1 MFRLPRTPAL
11 IVALFGASASLAQDC
26 DAPDVRD
33 RLSSAELAQFE
44 AEVDKIPFAKG
55 IIWTAT
61 RGDDTL
67 TIAGS
72 LHVPDPRLAPIR
84 AALQAPLAN
93 ADLLMLEAT
102 DQDQAAMQEE
112 IARNTDIVLLPDN
125 QTLIELLPADV
136 WEQVSEMARKRG
148 VPPFT
153 IARLQPWL
161 IGMIMGLPTCM
172 MTELQAG
179 GLGLDAMINQD
190 ANAIGLPVAPLED
203 WRDMLAMMSGAPLDE
218 QLEFLTL
225 SAFGQGIENEI
236 FTSLLDLYFEGNV
249 GAIWPLNA
257 YVLPYIDGLDVER
270 AQVVMDQQT
279 ELLLDVRN
287 EQWIPVIETATET
300 ADDIVIVFGAAHL
313 PGENGVLKLLENQG
327 WLITPFN

>member
-1 MFRLPRTPAL
+1 
-11 IVALFGASASLAQDC
+11 
-26 DAPDVRD
+26 
-33 RLSSAELAQFE
+33 
-44 AEVDKIPFAKG
+44 
-55 IIWTAT
+55 
-61 RGDDTL
+61 
-67 TIAGS
+67 
-72 LHVPDPRLAPIR
+72 
-84 AALQAPLAN
+84 
-93 ADLLMLEAT
+93 
-102 DQDQAAMQEE
+102 MQEE
-112 IARNTDIVLLPDN
+112 IGRNTDIVLLPDN

-161 IGMIMGLPTCM
+161 IGMIMGLPTCT

-179 GLGLDAMINQD
+179 RLGLDAMINQD
-190 ANAIGLPVAPLED
+190 ANAIGLPVATLED
-203 WRDMLAMMSGAPLDE
+203 WRDMLAMMSEAPLDE

-225 SAFGQGIENEI
+225 SALGQGIENEI
-236 FTSLLDLYFEGNV
+236 FASLLNLYFEGNV
-249 GAIWPLNA
+249 GAIWPLNE
-257 YVLPYIDGLDVER
+257 YILPYIDGLDVER
-270 AQVVMDQQT
+270 AQIVMDQQA

-327 WLITPFN
+327 WSIAPFN